1 MRQADQPFDPDR
13 LRWMLSKVQKWQPYV
28 DGVLLDDV
36 ASVLDDY
43 VPSAEEVE
51 ILAPRLSG
59 HLLRLVQLAIASQV
73 GQKDQK
79 VADLVTRAQADSSVA
94 LTGDHTRDVGH
105 LRRMAWTLDAF
116 LERLV
121 ENQCLK
127 EAPRSECAPRG
138 RTDEEKAFA

>member
-36 ASVLDDY
+36 ASGLDDY

-51 ILAPRLSG
+51 VLTPRLSG

-73 GQKDQK
+73 GQQDQK
-79 VADLVTRAQADSSVA
+79 IADLVTRARATRSVA
-94 LTGDHTRDVGH
+94 LTGDHSQEVGH
-105 LRRMAWTLDAF
+105 LRRMPWTLEAF

-121 ENQCLK
+121 ENHCLK
-127 EAPRSECAPRG
+127 ETPQSVCALPG
-138 RTDEEKAFA
+138 RTGEERAFA